1 MNMCTLLPTKCIG
14 ASFTSLGESLK
25 IYSSFL
31 ANGSEACKSEFER
44 WQRKWAKVSPDHR
57 PGTLVDALR
66 SCNKISYPN
75 IAILLQIFATIPVI
89 TTTAERSFSSLRV
102 LKTYLRST
110 MKEGRKE
117 GRTIE
122 RSRAAGYPYRHSL
135 KYGMSS
141 HSTH

>member
-1 MNMCTLLPTKCIG
+1 MKMCTLLPTKCIG
-14 ASFTSLGESLK
+14 ASFASLGESLK

-44 WQRKWAKVSPDHR
+44 WQRKWAKISSDYR

-89 TTTAERSFSSLRV
+89 TTTAERSFSLLRV

-135 KYGMSS
+135 KYDMSS